1 MTFTQLHERLRV
13 EIARRINRG
22 QLTGT
27 LLARQTG
34 LPASHLSNFIHR
46 KRNLSLAALD
56 RVLAAQALS
65 IEDLLPEAHRG
76 SLEQRA
82 DGSAIVPLV
91 SQTTA
96 MHSPVI
102 HPRAILELLHFS
114 SETLEQLRSR
124 RSLPR
129 KDWQRFLAVRINTL
143 QAKPMAPVLSPG
155 AILILDRHYNSMAPH
170 DPSRP
175 NIFAVNF
182 RNSLA
187 FRYVSYDADRV
198 VLRPHSLDY
207 PVELVRLGA
216 DEAPSTCIVG
226 RVCLAINEL

>member
-13 EIARRINRG
+13 EIARRIHRG

-56 RVLAAQALS
+56 RVLAAQLLS
-65 IEDLLPEAHRG
+65 IEDLVPEANR
-76 SLEQRA
+76 SSIEQIA
-82 DGSAIVPLV
+82 EGTTSVPLV
-91 SQTTA
+91 SQATA
-96 MHSPVI
+96 IHSPVI
-102 HPRAILELLHFS
+102 NRRSVLELLHFS
-114 SETLEQLRSR
+114 SETLEQLQSR
-124 RSLPR
+124 RSVPR
-129 KDWQRFLAVRINTL
+129 RDWHRFLAIRINAV
-143 QAKPMAPVLSPG
+143 QARPMTPVLSPG

-182 RNSLA
+182 RNALV
-187 FRYVSYDADRV
+187 FRYVS
-198 VLRPHSLDY
+198 
-207 PVELVRLGA
+207 
-216 DEAPSTCIVG
+216 
-226 RVCLAINEL
+226 